1 MKLKL
6 PTSVPAMLLCA
17 IFLTI
22 SCGEKPNLM
31 NENFK
36 EKLIDKKLMTELD
49 NTYAS
54 NNYLIINSARGDGS
68 KDSREYWY
76 SIEDLE
82 GYIAFV
88 KKEAALKNHKVL
100 GMKIKMGQYPINGKF
115 DPRLNP
121 KYYGYQAV
129 YLVPTGELNEA
140 MVPDAVQNKA
150 QDSLSRL
157 QEISG
162 IPGMDLSLIHP
173 PY

>member
-1 MKLKL
+1 MKIKL
-6 PTSVPAMLLCA
+6 PFSLVALY
-17 IFLTI
+17 FLATFVCI
-22 SCGEKPNLM
+22 SCGEKPQIV

-36 EKLIDKKLMTELD
+36 EKLIDEKLMDQLSA
-49 NTYAS
+49 TYSA
-54 NNYLIINSARGDGS
+54 NNYLIINSAREDGS

-82 GYIAFV
+82 GYIAYV

-129 YLVPTGELNEA
+129 YLVPTGELIEA

-162 IPGMDLSLIHP
+162 IPGMDLSLTNP

>member
-6 PTSVPAMLLCA
+6 PTSVPAILLCA

-22 SCGEKPNLM
+22 SCGEKPNVM

-129 YLVPTGELNEA
+129 YLVPTGELIEA

-162 IPGMDLSLIHP
+162 IPGMDLSLTHP

>member
-6 PTSVPAMLLCA
+6 PTSVPAILLCA

-22 SCGEKPNLM
+22 SCGEKPNVM

-162 IPGMDLSLIHP
+162 IPGMDLSLTHP

>member
-1 MKLKL
+1 MKIKL
-6 PTSVPAMLLCA
+6 LTFAPAMLFFA
-17 IFLTI
+17 FFSTI
-22 SCGEKPNLM
+22 SCGEKPNVI

-36 EKLIDKKLMTELD
+36 EKLIDKKLMNELD

-54 NNYLIINSARGDGS
+54 NNYLIINSAREDGS

-88 KKEAALKNHKVL
+88 KKEAAQQNHNVL
-100 GMKIKMGQYPINGKF
+100 GIKIKMGQYPLNGKF

-121 KYYGYQAV
+121 KYAGYQAV
-129 YLVPTGELNEA
+129 YLVPTG
-140 MVPDAVQNKA
+140 VPIDGGFPGQTDKKSP
-150 QDSLSRL
+150 DSVSRG
-157 QEISG
+157 QEING
-162 IPGMDLSLIHP
+162 IPGMDLSMIHP

>member
-22 SCGEKPNLM
+22 SCGEKPNVM

-129 YLVPTGELNEA
+129 YLVPTGELIEA

-162 IPGMDLSLIHP
+162 IPGMDLSLTHP

>member
-6 PTSVPAMLLCA
+6 PTSVPAILLCA

-22 SCGEKPNLM
+22 SCGEKPNVM

>member
-6 PTSVPAMLLCA
+6 PTSVPAILLCA

-129 YLVPTGELNEA
+129 YLVPTGELIEA

-162 IPGMDLSLIHP
+162 IPGMDLSLTHP

>member
-6 PTSVPAMLLCA
+6 PTSVPAILLCA

-22 SCGEKPNLM
+22 SCGEKPNVM

-88 KKEAALKNHKVL
+88 KKEAALKNHNVL
-100 GMKIKMGQYPINGKF
+100 GIKIKMGQYPINGKF

-121 KYYGYQAV
+121 KYAGYQAV
-129 YLVPTGELNEA
+129 YLVPTGELIEA

-162 IPGMDLSLIHP
+162 IPGMDLSLTHP

>member
-6 PTSVPAMLLCA
+6 PTSVPAILLCA

-22 SCGEKPNLM
+22 SCGEKPNVM

-88 KKEAALKNHKVL
+88 KKEAALKNHNVL
-100 GMKIKMGQYPINGKF
+100 GIKIKMGQYPINGKF

-121 KYYGYQAV
+121 KYAGYQAV
-129 YLVPTGELNEA
+129 YLVPTGLQVGGDLPEQRE
-140 MVPDAVQNKA
+140 KKT
-150 QDSLSRL
+150 QDLVARG
-157 QEISG
+157 QEING